1 MTWKNMIRKEI
12 SGKDMKDILDDEDY
26 NNMMAESNKEF
37 ETGER
42 GSDNTVIRDR
52 DDTFDPMA
60 RLRKDPD
67 LEVEL
72 NKALD
77 DFYSLIQPFVDAGV
91 LDYDKHLMKFTKIV
105 DVIMN
110 KIINR

>member
-12 SGKDMKDILDDEDY
+12 SDKDIKEMIEEDY
-26 NNMMAESNKEF
+26 DKEF

-42 GSDNTVIRDR
+42 GSDNSVIRDR
-52 DDTFDPMA
+52 DDTFDPVA

-77 DFYSLIQPFVDAGV
+77 DFYALINPFVDAGV

>member
-12 SGKDMKDILDDEDY
+12 SDKDIEEWIKEEEAEREADEDW
-26 NNMMAESNKEF
+26 NKP
-37 ETGER
+37 R

-52 DDTFDPMA
+52 DDTFDPVA

>member
-1 MTWKNMIRKEI
+1 MTWKDTIRKEI
-12 SGKDMKDILDDEDY
+12 SDKDIKEYIEEREKWEDED
-26 NNMMAESNKEF
+26 EDWNKP
-37 ETGER
+37 R

-52 DDTFDPMA
+52 DDTFDPVA

-77 DFYSLIQPFVDAGV
+77 EFYSLIQPFVDAGV

-105 DVIMN
+105 DVIMH
-110 KIINR
+110 KLTGE